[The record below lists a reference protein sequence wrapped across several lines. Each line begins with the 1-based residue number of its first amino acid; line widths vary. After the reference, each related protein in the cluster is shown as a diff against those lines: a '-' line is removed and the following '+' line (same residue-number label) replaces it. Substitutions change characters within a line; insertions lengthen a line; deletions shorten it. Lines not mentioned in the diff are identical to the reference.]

1 MSPTLLQRATPTTAD
16 ARLPRLRAAVG
27 RVLGAGDRLHDRVLG
42 DAGNPFYHSGAIV
55 VLAFLLMLA
64 TGVYLLLFYRIG
76 APYESVTRL
85 QQQALA
91 GRWLRA
97 LHRYAA
103 DVAVVAA
110 VVHALRMW
118 VQDRSWGPRAQAWLS
133 GLLLLFLLFASG
145 WTGYVMVWDAQALL
159 LASEGARLLDAL
171 PIFGEPLSRAFVGE
185 RPLPGPFFFL
195 NLFAHIA
202 IPIGMAGLML
212 LHVARLARPQ
222 LLPPRSL
229 CAGLCAA
236 LVTLSLAW
244 PAPLTPRAD
253 PFVRIERAPLDLFYA
268 FWLPATRSLDRYA
281 VWAGFAG
288 LALALVS
295 LPWWSRP
302 RAQRRREPSF
312 VDPHLCTGCEQCAL
326 DCPFDAIEM
335 RAVEGRAT
343 PAAHVDPARC
353 VSCGICAGSCA
364 PMAVGPPDRTGRDQ
378 LAAARAYL
386 HERADARDDVIVVAC
401 THSLSAR
408 GLPGATVYPVTCAG
422 SLHSSV
428 VELFVRSGIPG
439 VLVLSCPPRD
449 CRNREGP
456 RWLEARLYAGRE
468 AELQERVDR
477 RRVRVVSAR
486 DAALVREALERFRA
500 DLAEHGRARAESDVE
515 LALECER
522 AAEGGT

>member
-1 MSPTLLQRATPTTAD
+1 MSLTLSQPATATTVD
-16 ARLPRLRAAVG
+16 ARLPRARAAAG
-27 RVLGAGDRLHDRVLG
+27 RVLGAADRLLDRVLG
-42 DAGNPFYHSGAIV
+42 EAGNPLYHSGAIV

-76 APYESVTRL
+76 APYESVVRL

-91 GRWLRA
+91 GRWMRA

-110 VVHALRMW
+110 AVHALRMA
-118 VQDRSWGPRAQAWLS
+118 VQGRSWGPRARAWLS

-145 WTGYVMVWDAQALL
+145 WTGYVMVWDTQGLL
-159 LASEGARLLDAL
+159 LAAEGARLLDAL

-185 RPLPGPFFFL
+185 RALPGPFFFL

-202 IPIGMAGLML
+202 IPVGMAGLLL

-236 LVTLSLAW
+236 LVALSLFW
-244 PAPLTPRAD
+244 PATLAPRAD
-253 PFVRIERAPLDLFYA
+253 PFVRIEHAPLDLFYA
-268 FWLPATRSLDRYA
+268 FWLPVTRSQGRFTA
-281 VWAGFAG
+281 WAGFG
-288 LALALVS
+288 IVALALLA

-302 RAQRRREPSF
+302 SAARRRGPSF

-326 DCPFDAIEM
+326 DCPFDAITM
-335 RAVEGRAT
+335 RAVEGRDL

-364 PMAVGPPDRTGRDQ
+364 PMAVGPPGRTGRDQ
-378 LAAARAYL
+378 LAAARAFL
-386 HERADARDDVIVVAC
+386 REHPEATDDVIVVAC
-401 THSLSAR
+401 ASGAPASD
-408 GLPGATVYPVTCAG
+408 LPGARLYPVSCAG

-428 VELFVRSGIPG
+428 IELFVRSGVPG
-439 VLVLSCPPRD
+439 VLVASCPPRD
-449 CRNREGP
+449 CRSREGP
-456 RWLEARLYAGRE
+456 RWLDARLYAGRE

-477 RRVRVVSAR
+477 RRVRVVSAH
-486 DAALVREALERFRA
+486 DAAVVRAALERFRA
-500 DLAEHGRARAESDVE
+500 DLADHGRGPSESE
-515 LALECER
+515 LDLVLECER
-522 AAEGGT
+522 AAEGNA